1 MMQLTPKRSL
11 TLASKLV
18 DLLSNT
24 DKFTDRG
31 HGFKHGLTVARSPM
45 PLACLTS
52 ASSFAPQAS
61 SGRRYFIKSSH
72 KFLRRR
78 HAAYGL
84 VPSPSVVKSVPTFL
98 NRVLAMGMDDQELI
112 FRYFSNTMDAL
123 IASAKSTGRYEHG
136 PINLQASGVEVA
148 RRQIVH
154 REPGTGACK
163 KFESQFISQTR

>member
-1 MMQLTPKRSL
+1 MGSNMPSRLRGPYAFGMLDLCLLIRAPGFIR
-11 TLASKLV
+11 ASI
-18 DLLSNT
+18 
-24 DKFTDRG
+24 F
-31 HGFKHGLTVARSPM
+31 
-45 PLACLTS
+45 
-52 ASSFAPQAS
+52 
-61 SGRRYFIKSSH
+61 YFISSH

-163 KFESQFISQTR
+163 KFESKFVSQTR